1 MKSYRII
8 AAIILI
14 PMIRGTFATELGVV
28 GRYTAPPPASLE
40 GGIGG
45 DVQIRHVLFG
55 DVYGMA
61 SLGYTTWGIQ
71 DASVSVSS
79 PCSHWGLD
87 QSRTGSVDDYHAGIG
102 LGLRRPLPAGWSGQ
116 IETELSHRWL
126 SGGAGTGTAILYRG
140 HVLAEDLTDSKVQ
153 NTWILRLGGSVQRP
167 FLGAQV
173 VLGGGY
179 AWDLDPQTVAGPV
192 PLGGFRCNLSGAYA
206 EVGLAWTLN

>member
-14 PMIRGTFATELGVV
+14 PMIRGTFATELAVV
-28 GRYTAPPPASLE
+28 GRYTAPPASLE

-87 QSRTGSVDDYHAGIG
+87 QSRTGSIDDYHAGIG

-116 IETELSHRWL
+116 R
-126 SGGAGTGTAILYRG
+126 R
-140 HVLAEDLTDSKVQ
+140 
-153 NTWILRLGGSVQRP
+153 GSVRR
-167 FLGAQV
+167 
-173 VLGGGY
+173 GGY
-179 AWDLDPQTVAGPV
+179 RLQGSQAALGHQRHGLRGSDGASIGLRCPGDAGDGVRP
-192 PLGGFRCNLSGAYA
+192 
-206 EVGLAWTLN
+206 